1 MEHGSFPF
9 AFRFEISYVPNDQ
22 PKHRSIVSVFFS
34 TSRRVSKVLHQ
45 QRKGSALPPS
55 GTISGTIFFY
65 IHEGRF
71 VAGSII
77 GIIWR
82 YLLLLSFD
90 DTEKCFFHW
99 VPKRVID
106 FKRVSKYLTCYCW
119 CAHTR
124 WWTSWKTKFKMNWGL
139 IAVEAFWF
147 RNPFNNIFS
156 VGDDRKVEKL
166 LFVKFNA
173 WFMEFKLVDVFKWG

>member
-1 MEHGSFPF
+1 MKISIFLSSMKCGGTRQLPF
-9 AFRFEISYVPNDQ
+9 CIQIRDLVYVPNDQ

-45 QRKGSALPPS
+45 QKKGSALPPS
-55 GTISGTIFFY
+55 EMISGTILY

-90 DTEKCFFHW
+90 DTGKRFFSLSAEACHRFRASIW
-99 VPKRVID
+99 VSHLLLLVR
-106 FKRVSKYLTCYCW
+106 
-119 CAHTR
+119 AHAM
-124 WWTSWKTKFKMNWGL
+124 MNEL
-139 IAVEAFWF
+139 KNKI
-147 RNPFNNIFS
+147 
-156 VGDDRKVEKL
+156 
-166 LFVKFNA
+166 
-173 WFMEFKLVDVFKWG
+173 